1 MLDASNPHVSWF
13 NHHVSCFSWWF
24 TTNLQ
29 DPIAFTFRLA
39 PIRLKSLCF
48 MLISHHFSP
57 FFMVS
62 TARRCPIPWPTPGLP
77 CAARWTS
84 TPTAA
89 RHRSATT
96 PSARAEPEAE
106 RARTEG
112 RWWFWMK
119 RNGIATQCDFLNG
132 VCRNWTCVLKL
143 WFFGSFHCCAGLS
156 DGFAFVDWAKRV
168 WRWKLRLNHKDWLRL
183 ICSNCSSLVVC
194 WGSWLHSQ

>member
-1 MLDASNPHVSWF
+1 MVSHCIPYIFPNYFQYLPVMMILIPLFCWCNPYFWWWKKTPFFTMLDASNPYVSWF

-39 PIRLKSLCF
+39 KVRLKSLCF

-96 PSARAEPEAE
+96 PSARAEPEAK

-119 RNGIATQCDFLNG
+119 RNGIATQCYFLNG
-132 VCRNWTCVLKL
+132 V
-143 WFFGSFHCCAGLS
+143 
-156 DGFAFVDWAKRV
+156 
-168 WRWKLRLNHKDWLRL
+168 
-183 ICSNCSSLVVC
+183 
-194 WGSWLHSQ
+194 